1 MATIVDVAKK
11 AGVSVSTVSYALSG
25 VRRIS
30 EKTRQR
36 VLQAVEELNY
46 HPNLLARGLVNKR
59 TKIIAL
65 LYPAIASDFLDDLQL
80 DFIASVAKTTTHY
93 GYGLL
98 LFTSPMDKQ
107 EITQFTN
114 EGLVDGVILMEVQRH
129 DPRVELLKQLG
140 YPFSLIGHTA
150 CNEGNSFVDMDF
162 YSAFHLC
169 TRHLA
174 ELKHREIA
182 FLPIVNDFETQ
193 LQNYL
198 YESVRGFEDSVRTM
212 GIQGVIHSCESTT
225 QGGYEAMKALLEDR
239 PKLSAIIAGTEPI
252 YTGVARALLEKGLRV
267 PRDFSVIGFMSPRA
281 AEKYTPMITTLTLP
295 TTEMGRMGVE
305 FLINKLEGQESEPQQ
320 VILAPE
326 LTVRQSTARYSKSL

>member
-1 MATIVDVAKK
+1 MTTIVDVAKK

-36 VLQAVEELNY
+36 VLKAVEELDY

-80 DFIASVAKTTTHY
+80 DFIASVAKTSSHY

-107 EITQFTN
+107 EITRFTN

-129 DPRVELLKQLG
+129 DPRVELLKELG

-150 CNEGNSFVDMDF
+150 SNEGNSFVDMDF
-162 YSAFHLC
+162 YGAFHLC
-169 TRHLA
+169 IRHLA

-182 FLPIVNDFETQ
+182 FLPIVNDYETQ

-198 YESVRGFEDSVRTM
+198 FESVRGFEDSVRTM

-225 QGGYEAMKALLEDR
+225 QGGYEAMKALLEER
-239 PKLSAIIAGTEPI
+239 PGLSAIIAGTEPI
-252 YTGVARALLEKGLRV
+252 YTGAARALLEKGLRV
-267 PRDFSVIGFMSPRA
+267 PMDFSVIGFMSPRA

-295 TTEMGRMGVE
+295 TTEMGRIGVE
-305 FLINKLEGQESEPQQ
+305 SLINKLEGQESEPQQ
-320 VILAPE
+320 VILPPE
-326 LTVRQSTARYSKSL
+326 LTVRQSTSQFSKSL

>member
-25 VRRIS
+25 VRRVS

-80 DFIASVAKTTTHY
+80 DFIASVAKTATHY

-114 EGLVDGVILMEVQRH
+114 EGLVAGVILMEVQRH

-162 YSAFHLC
+162 YNAFHLC

-182 FLPIVNDFETQ
+182 FLPIVNDSETQ

-198 YESVRGFEDSVRTM
+198 FESVRG
-212 GIQGVIHSCESTT
+212 
-225 QGGYEAMKALLEDR
+225 A
-239 PKLSAIIAGTEPI
+239 
-252 YTGVARALLEKGLRV
+252 
-267 PRDFSVIGFMSPRA
+267 
-281 AEKYTPMITTLTLP
+281 
-295 TTEMGRMGVE
+295 
-305 FLINKLEGQESEPQQ
+305 
-320 VILAPE
+320 
-326 LTVRQSTARYSKSL
+326 